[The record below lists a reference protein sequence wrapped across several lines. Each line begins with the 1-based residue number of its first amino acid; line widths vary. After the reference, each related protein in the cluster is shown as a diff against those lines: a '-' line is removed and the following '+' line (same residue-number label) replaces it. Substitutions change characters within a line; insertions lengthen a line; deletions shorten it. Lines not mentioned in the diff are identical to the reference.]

1 MELVYYTTL
10 IHKLEHQKESTT
22 MPSSSILDLFLSYE
36 GVDSLKDLKWPLVD
50 LTYPIQRVTSL
61 HLLNYYIECK
71 ITDCKC
77 LKTVLSRHTLSFSS
91 TSTLLV
97 KNFQHA
103 LVRSFTPYQIR
114 LIEDPTKC
122 YHLTWGEKLLIIWLT
137 IWNPSYSFTSPELFA
152 IIYHLSIENENGF
165 PFRIKRYD
173 RLIPFFHS
181 LDDFFHP
188 VVSILSATAENAY
201 VDSPENNHFLSSIYR
216 VALYFSLFQK
226 YQIKQSTGLILL
238 LCKIQPLF
246 HSNLS
251 EWAKQLE
258 SYTQL
263 DPLKNHHF
271 NQWINQIDIY
281 MRITEQ
287 IESWEADDRLLH
299 FDWLRSNFTALRAS
313 SSLDHH
319 SGAWTFFDN
328 ISWLSKT
335 QVVDLL
341 IYHKHYVI
349 LKEVL
354 EKSTPFS
361 SYGLIK
367 VSSTCYYKIL
377 FEEKQI
383 YQGVYYLTEDHIFFF
398 GNKERIYDFQRYYLI
413 PQILH
418 YPHFKVRFDNS
429 HKWLDYN
436 PYERTVEGR
445 TIFLKKLSLFFLFQP
460 RNEIVQYEEHAKICI
475 EFEKMIPDWHW
486 VLYLIPFVDYHISP
500 QIIEFFENKQQL
512 SLDQMI
518 DYPKPEPSSKH
529 QYKDSDRI
537 ELKRF
542 SLVTE
547 NGHDLHIYGRKWIY
561 NKILKVSKMST
572 NTHLK
577 ELLSVVFQHI
587 VLDLPFDYETSVNLF
602 PSLHNKSVPTGT
614 DLFINN
620 KSLKDIIL
628 TTVDLPNH
636 PYTSIQ
642 TLLLSKTSLFEY
654 KDDIILPQRGWKKRK
669 TCYELNC
676 ETTDSN
682 SEASATD

>member
-1 MELVYYTTL
+1 
-10 IHKLEHQKESTT
+10 

-114 LIEDPTKC
+114 LMEDPTKC

-152 IIYHLSIENENGF
+152 IIYRLSIENENGY

-173 RLIPFFHS
+173 KLIPFFHS
-181 LDDFFHP
+181 LDDFFQP
-188 VVSILSATAENAY
+188 VVEVSLLTSQETY

-216 VALYFSLFQK
+216 VTLYFSLFQK

-258 SYTQL
+258 SYTQV

-299 FDWLRSNFTALRAS
+299 FDWLRSNFTVLRAS

-354 EKSTPFS
+354 EKSTPLS

-383 YQGVYYLTEDHIFFF
+383 YQGVYYLTDDQIFFF

-418 YPHFKVRFDNS
+418 YPHLKVRFDNS

-460 RNEIVQYEEHAKICI
+460 RNEIVEYEEHAKICI
-475 EFEKMIPDWHW
+475 EFEKLFRDDPDWHW
-486 VLYLIPFVDYHISP
+486 TLYLLPFIDYYISP
-500 QIIEFFENKQQL
+500 EIIEFFENKQQL
-512 SLDQMI
+512 SLSQMVMS
-518 DYPKPEPSSKH
+518 KGPEVIYKH
-529 QYKDSDRI
+529 QYKDQQLTRGD
-537 ELKRF
+537 LKLF
-542 SLVTE
+542 SLISK
-547 NGHDLHIYGRKWIY
+547 NGDDLHVYGRKWIY
-561 NKILKVSKMST
+561 GKILKVSQMP
-572 NTHLK
+572 NNNDLK
-577 ELLSVVFQHI
+577 YLLMVVFKYI

-602 PSLHNKSVPTGT
+602 PSLHKSVSIET
-614 DLFINN
+614 DLCDISIDS

-636 PYTSIQ
+636 PYASIQ
-642 TLLLSKTSLFEY
+642 MLLLSKTSLFEY
-654 KDDIILPQRGWKKRK
+654 KDDIVLPQRDGKKRK